1 MPGTEQPAARS
12 VGQQPVPGAGTR
24 AADVAQTTPGVGTG
38 AGGAAAPM
46 LEIEDLHCG
55 HGELEVVHGLGLTVA
70 AGQTTALV
78 GANGAGKTTTLMA
91 VAGHVRVHGGAIRI
105 GGEAVA
111 ALSPMERVARGL
123 AWVPEGRRLF
133 GDLTVRDN
141 LVVGG
146 YSRPAARQRENLGRV
161 VELFPRVGERL
172 NQRAGSLSG
181 GEQQMVAIGR
191 ALMAEPRLL
200 LVDELSLGL
209 MPKAV
214 GEFYAAMNTLRAQG
228 LAILLVEQNTQH
240 AVRAADTVVVLESG
254 QAVWQGS
261 GEAARQDTA
270 LIESYLGLSPD
281 EPTENDE

>member
-1 MPGTEQPAARS
+1 
-12 VGQQPVPGAGTR
+12 
-24 AADVAQTTPGVGTG
+24 
-38 AGGAAAPM
+38 M
-46 LEIEDLHCG
+46 LELEDLRCG
-55 HGELEVVHGLGLTVA
+55 HGELEVVHGLSLRVD

-78 GANGAGKTTTLMA
+78 GANGAGKSTTLMA
-91 VAGHVRVHGGAIRI
+91 VAGHVRVHHGTIRI
-105 GGEAVA
+105 AG
-111 ALSPMERVARGL
+111 ERVDGLRPMDRVALGL

-133 GDLTVRDN
+133 GDLSVREN

-146 YSRPAARQRENLGRV
+146 YSLPAARQRDNLARV
-161 VELFPRVGERL
+161 IALFPRIGERL
-172 NQRAGSLSG
+172 AQRAGSLSG

-228 LAILLVEQNTQH
+228 LAILLVEQNTQY

-254 QAVWQGS
+254 QPAWQGS
-261 GEAARQDTA
+261 GAEARRDTA
-270 LIESYLGLSPD
+270 LIDSYLGLTSD
-281 EPTENDE
+281 QTTE